1 MLRLKSR
8 WHDLRHT
15 FASGPAQAK
24 SSQLDG
30 TKSLRTRRR
39 YAHLGPEGASRRQWR
54 CWTKNLL
61 AQAFSTG
68 ELRFPNYLSSK
79 SLGA

>member
-1 MLRLKSR
+1 MLRLKVAGMICAIRSR
-8 WHDLRHT
+8 VDR
-15 FASGPAQAK
+15 PRQK